1 MASSGLSRRRA
12 NAPTTTTHDD
22 DDNAPSSPPASST
35 PAEKSPEAQL
45 ESLGLT
51 GGAHAGSAFANGS
64 RVAYDP
70 RDLLLSSQESAAL
83 GGSVPKLTLMEEVLL
98 LGIKDKQGYLSFW
111 NDNISYALRGCILME
126 LALRRRIGIVR
137 DPMSRRT
144 PLTERP
150 VTVLSTRQTGET
162 LLDETLKMMKQTEDS
177 GERMGVAT
185 WVDLL
190 SGKCRVPIFIFPPFS
205 SSSLHVR
212 LSLLGFGGAIASRVY
227 CPLLSSQRGPTVPR
241 GLIASCV
248 VAHYDTLAGGGSSCL
263 MRMPIPFPASTSSGA
278 YPARTALPACVRP
291 RSYAHSYTAHAQTRR
306 LFDDC
311 AALSAYV
318 RSLGEGGWAA

>member
-1 MASSGLSRRRA
+1 MAPSGLSRRRA

-22 DDNAPSSPPASST
+22 DDNAPSSPPASAI

-45 ESLGLT
+45 QSLGLT

-70 RDLLLSSQESAAL
+70 RDLLPSSQESAAQSL

-111 NDNISYALRGCILME
+111 NDNISHALRGCILME
-126 LALRRRIGIVR
+126 LALRRRIGVVR
-137 DPMSRRT
+137 DPMT
-144 PLTERP
+144 ADLLTERP

-190 SGKCRVPIFIFPPFS
+190 SGKCRVPTACYTPSLPFLPPRSPF
-205 SSSLHVR
+205 LRV
-212 LSLLGFGGAIASRVY
+212 LGFGGATHHRIAGITPCSF
-227 CPLLSSQRGPTVPR
+227 PR
-241 GLIASCV
+241 SADFPAGVSL
-248 VAHYDTLAGGGSSCL
+248 AHYDTCCSAALRVTGGVAGGHQRYAHAILSGVIPSPFIRPAL
-263 MRMPIPFPASTSSGA
+263 PARLRAPIPFVYGA
-278 YPARTALPACVRP
+278 YSTTA
-291 RSYAHSYTAHAQTRR
+291 QR
-306 LFDDC
+306 LSVVVHTLRLWC
-311 AALSAYV
+311 A
-318 RSLGEGGWAA
+318 